1 MQGNS
6 FKRSLAGSLALSA
19 LLAQGSAVHFLG
31 LDSPKNSEPESVPK
45 DLDKVPDD
53 QPEGDEH
60 PTRNGRKPVD
70 ITLHFI
76 NAAARHKLHN
86 NEITLKQA
94 MKEVP
99 IYAGLDNRTYRQL
112 KQNLKYARKVRS
124 EAWMAK
130 AAEIKGAAHV

>member
-1 MQGNS
+1 MRNLKNS
-6 FKRSLAGSLALSA
+6 LSLSIAASA

-76 NAAARHKLHN
+76 NAAARHKLHTKQ
-86 NEITLKQA
+86 IDMKQA

-124 EAWMAK
+124 PEWMAK

>member
-6 FKRSLAGSLALSA
+6 FKRSLVGSLALSA
-19 LLAQGSAVHFLG
+19 LLAHGSAVHFLG
-31 LDSPKNSEPESVPK
+31 LDSPKNSEPESVEKP
-45 DLDKVPDD
+45 
-53 QPEGDEH
+53 PEPVLKSTEPEEH

-76 NAAARHKLHN
+76 NAAARHKLHSK
-86 NEITLKQA
+86 EITMKQA

-99 IYAGLDNRTYRQL
+99 IYAGLDNLTYRQL